1 MEWVEYI
8 RNGVFSMPRRPHGDT
23 QQRIL
28 EYIEAYIEKN
38 GYAPSV
44 REIGQAVDLKST
56 STVHGHLNRLE
67 KKGLLHREA
76 MKPRT
81 IDVTRD
87 DKPQMMKLPILGKV
101 AAGVPIL
108 AEENAEG
115 YVQLPDAIVG
125 RGEHFVLEIRGD
137 SMITAGIMNGD
148 YVVVKRQQ
156 TAQNGDIVI
165 AMIDDEATCKR
176 YFKEP
181 DRIRLQPENPRMQ
194 PFYARSVTILGKVT
208 AVYRSYAG

>member
-1 MEWVEYI
+1 V
-8 RNGVFSMPRRPHGDT
+8 RPRRPHGDT

-28 EYIEAYIEKN
+28 DYIENYIEVN
-38 GYAPSV
+38 GYPPSV

-81 IDVTRD
+81 IDVTRN
-87 DKPQMMKLPILGKV
+87 DKPQMVKLPILGKV

-108 AEENAEG
+108 AEENADG
-115 YVQLPDAIVG
+115 YEMLPDSIVG
-125 RGEHFVLEIRGD
+125 NGDHYILEIRGE

-148 YVVVKRQQ
+148 FVVVKRQP
-156 TAQNGDIVI
+156 TAQNGDIII

-181 DRIRLQPENPRMQ
+181 DRIRLQPENPRMH
-194 PFYARSVTILGKVT
+194 PMYVRSVEILGKVV
-208 AVYRSYAG
+208 AVYRKYGK

>member
-1 MEWVEYI
+1 
-8 RNGVFSMPRRPHGDT
+8 MPRRPHGDT

-81 IDVTRD
+81 IDVTRE

-115 YVQLPDAIVG
+115 YVQLPDALVG

-194 PFYARSVTILGKVT
+194 PFYARQVTILGKVT
-208 AVYRSYAG
+208 AVYRSYVLNH

>member
-1 MEWVEYI
+1 
-8 RNGVFSMPRRPHGDT
+8 MPRRPNGDT

-28 EYIEAYIEKN
+28 EYIESFIEAN

-44 REIGQAVDLKST
+44 REIGRAVDLKST

-81 IDVTRD
+81 IDLSREE
-87 DKPQMMKLPILGKV
+87 KPQMVRMPLLGKV

-115 YVQLPDAIVG
+115 HVTLPETIVG
-125 RGEHFVLEIRGD
+125 RGEHFILEIRGD

-181 DRIRLQPENPRMQ
+181 DRIRLQPENPRMR

-208 AVYRSYAG
+208 AVYRVYNGNYMTGR

>member
-1 MEWVEYI
+1 
-8 RNGVFSMPRRPHGDT
+8 MPRRPNGDT
-23 QQRIL
+23 QRRIL
-28 EYIEAYIEKN
+28 DYIEKYIEVN
-38 GYAPSV
+38 GYPPSV
-44 REIGQAVDLKST
+44 REIGEAVDLKST
-56 STVHGHLNRLE
+56 STVHGHLTRLE

-81 IDVTRD
+81 IDVTRE
-87 DKPQMMKLPILGKV
+87 DKPQMMKLPLLGKV

-115 YVQLPDAIVG
+115 FVQLPDTIVG
-125 RGEHFVLEIRGD
+125 SGDHFILEIRGD
-137 SMITAGIMNGD
+137 SMISAGIMNGD

-181 DRIRLQPENPRMQ
+181 DRIRLQPENPRMR

-208 AVYRSYAG
+208 AVYRVYNGNYKITR

>member
-1 MEWVEYI
+1 
-8 RNGVFSMPRRPHGDT
+8 MPRRPHGDT

-28 EYIEAYIEKN
+28 DYIEKYIEEN

-81 IDVTRD
+81 IDVTKE
-87 DKPQMMKLPILGKV
+87 DKPQLLKLPVLGKV

-115 YVQLPDAIVG
+115 YVQLPDSIVG

-148 YVVVKRQQ
+148 FVVVKRQQ

-181 DRIRLQPENPRMQ
+181 NRIRLQPENPRMQ
-194 PFYARSVTILGKVT
+194 PFYAREVTILGKVT
-208 AVYRSYAG
+208 AVYRSYGG

>member
-1 MEWVEYI
+1 MWI
-8 RNGVFSMPRRPHGDT
+8 AMPRHPNGDT

-28 EYIEAYIEKN
+28 DYIENYIEVN
-38 GYAPSV
+38 GFPPSV

-67 KKGLLHREA
+67 KKGLLHRKA

-81 IDVTRD
+81 IDVTRED
-87 DKPQMMKLPILGKV
+87 RPQMQKVPILGKV

-115 YVQLPDAIVG
+115 TVQLPESIVG

-208 AVYRSYAG
+208 AVYRSYGA

>member
-1 MEWVEYI
+1 
-8 RNGVFSMPRRPHGDT
+8 MPRRPNGDT

-28 EYIEAYIEKN
+28 EFIEKYIDEN
-38 GYAPSV
+38 GYPPSV

-67 KKGLLHREA
+67 KKGLLHRKA

-81 IDVTRD
+81 IDVSREE
-87 DKPQMMKLPILGKV
+87 KPQMVKLPLLGKV

-115 YVQLPDAIVG
+115 YMQLPETMVG
-125 RGEHFVLEIRGD
+125 NGEHFILEIRGE
-137 SMITAGIMNGD
+137 SMIMAGIMNGD
-148 YVVVKRQQ
+148 FVVVKRQQ
-156 TAQNGDIVI
+156 TAQNGEIVI

-181 DRIRLQPENPRMQ
+181 DRIRLQPENPRMR
-194 PFYARSVTILGKVT
+194 PFYARAVTILGKVV
-208 AVYRSYAG
+208 AVYRIYNGNYKKP

>member
-1 MEWVEYI
+1 MCCA
-8 RNGVFSMPRRPHGDT
+8 MPRRPHGDT

-28 EYIEAYIEKN
+28 DYIENFIEVN
-38 GYAPSV
+38 GYPPSV

-81 IDVTRD
+81 IDIKRE
-87 DKPQMMKLPILGKV
+87 DKPQTVKVPILGKV

-115 YVQLPDAIVG
+115 YEILPDTIVG
-125 RGEHFVLEIRGD
+125 RGDHYILEIRGE

-148 YVVVKRQQ
+148 FVVVKRQH
-156 TAQNGDIVI
+156 TAQNGDIII

-181 DRIRLQPENPRMQ
+181 DRIRLQPENPRMH
-194 PFYARSVTILGKVT
+194 PMYVRSVEILGKVV
-208 AVYRSYAG
+208 AVYRKYTK

>member
-1 MEWVEYI
+1 
-8 RNGVFSMPRRPHGDT
+8 MPRRPHGDT

-28 EYIEAYIEKN
+28 DYIEKYIEVN
-38 GYAPSV
+38 GYPPSV

-81 IDVTRD
+81 IDVKRE
-87 DKPQMMKLPILGKV
+87 DKPQLVKVPILGKV

-115 YVQLPDAIVG
+115 FMQFPDSIVG
-125 RGEHFVLEIRGD
+125 RGEHFILEIRGE
-137 SMITAGIMNGD
+137 SMISAGIMNGD

-208 AVYRSYAG
+208 AVYRTYQK

>member
-1 MEWVEYI
+1 
-8 RNGVFSMPRRPHGDT
+8 MPRRPHGDT

-28 EYIEAYIEKN
+28 DYIENYIEVN
-38 GYAPSV
+38 GYPPSV

-81 IDVTRD
+81 IDITRD
-87 DKPQMMKLPILGKV
+87 DKPQIVKVPILGKV

-115 YVQLPDAIVG
+115 FEQLPDTLIG
-125 RGEHFVLEIRGD
+125 RGNHYILEIRGE
-137 SMITAGIMNGD
+137 SMISAGIMNGD
-148 YVVVKRQQ
+148 FVVVRRQQ
-156 TAQNGDIVI
+156 TAQNGDIII

-181 DRIRLQPENPRMQ
+181 DRIRLQPENPRMG
-194 PFYARSVTILGKVT
+194 PMYVRSVEILGKVV
-208 AVYRSYAG
+208 AVFRKYGK

>member
-1 MEWVEYI
+1 
-8 RNGVFSMPRRPHGDT
+8 MPRRPHGDT

>member
-1 MEWVEYI
+1 
-8 RNGVFSMPRRPHGDT
+8 MPRRPHGDT

-28 EYIEAYIEKN
+28 DYIEKYIEVN
-38 GYAPSV
+38 GYPPSV

-81 IDVTRD
+81 IDITRED
-87 DKPQMMKLPILGKV
+87 RPQMQKLPILGKV
-101 AAGVPIL
+101 AAGTPIL

-115 YVQLPDAIVG
+115 FVPLPDTIIG
-125 RGEHFVLEIRGD
+125 RGEHFVLEIRGE

-148 YVVVKRQQ
+148 FVVVKRQQ
-156 TAQNGDIVI
+156 TAQNGDIII

-194 PFYARSVTILGKVT
+194 PFYARSVTIVGKVT
-208 AVYRSYAG
+208 AVYRSYIK

>member
-1 MEWVEYI
+1 
-8 RNGVFSMPRRPHGDT
+8 MPRRPNGDT

-28 EYIEAYIEKN
+28 EYIEKYIDEN
-38 GYAPSV
+38 GFPPSV
-44 REIGQAVDLKST
+44 REIGLAVDLKST

-81 IDVTRD
+81 IVKKEE
-87 DKPQMMKLPILGKV
+87 KPAMVKVPLLGKV
-101 AAGVPIL
+101 AAGTPIL

-115 YVQLPDAIVG
+115 FMTLPEEMAGSGD
-125 RGEHFVLEIRGD
+125 HFILEIRGD
-137 SMITAGIMNGD
+137 SMIMAGIMNGD

-156 TAQNGDIVI
+156 TAQNGEIII

-181 DRIRLQPENPRMQ
+181 DRIRLQPENPRMR
-194 PFYARSVTILGKVT
+194 PFYARSVTIVGKVM
-208 AVYRSYAG
+208 AVYRIYNGNYKLTR

>member
-1 MEWVEYI
+1 
-8 RNGVFSMPRRPHGDT
+8 MPRRPHGDT

-28 EYIEAYIEKN
+28 DYIEKYIEVN

-81 IDVTRD
+81 IDVTRED
-87 DKPQMMKLPILGKV
+87 RPQMIKLPILGKV

-115 YVQLPDAIVG
+115 FVQLPDSIVG
-125 RGEHFVLEIRGD
+125 GGDHYVLEIRGE
-137 SMITAGIMNGD
+137 SMISAGIMNGD

-181 DRIRLQPENPRMQ
+181 DRIRLQPENPRMH
-194 PFYARSVTILGKVT
+194 PFYAREVTILGKVT
-208 AVYRSYAG
+208 AVYRMYSK

>member
-1 MEWVEYI
+1 
-8 RNGVFSMPRRPHGDT
+8 MPRRPHGDT

-28 EYIEAYIEKN
+28 DYIEKYIEEN

-81 IDVTRD
+81 IDVTRE
-87 DKPQMMKLPILGKV
+87 DKPQLLKLPVLGKV

-115 YVQLPDAIVG
+115 YVQLPDTIVG
-125 RGEHFVLEIRGD
+125 RGEHFVLEIRGE

-148 YVVVKRQQ
+148 FVVVKKQS
-156 TAQNGDIVI
+156 TAKNGEIVI
-165 AMIDDEATCKR
+165 AMIEDDATCKR

-181 DRIRLQPENPRMQ
+181 DRIRLQPENPRMR
-194 PFYARSVTILGKVT
+194 PIYARSVTILGLVG
-208 AVYRSYAG
+208 AVYRVYNGNYKVTR

>member
-1 MEWVEYI
+1 
-8 RNGVFSMPRRPHGDT
+8 MPRRPNGDT

-28 EYIEAYIEKN
+28 DYIENYIEVN
-38 GYAPSV
+38 GYPPSV

-67 KKGLLHREA
+67 RKGLLHREA

-81 IDVTRD
+81 IDVTRE
-87 DKPQMMKLPILGKV
+87 DKPQIVKLPVLGKV

-115 YVQLPDAIVG
+115 FIQLPDTIVG
-125 RGEHFVLEIRGD
+125 RGEHFILEIRGD
-137 SMITAGIMNGD
+137 SMISAGIMNGD

-181 DRIRLQPENPRMQ
+181 DRIRLQPENPRMR
-194 PFYARSVTILGKVT
+194 PFYAQSVTILGKVT
-208 AVYRSYAG
+208 AVYRTY

>member
-1 MEWVEYI
+1 
-8 RNGVFSMPRRPHGDT
+8 MPRRPNGDT
-23 QQRIL
+23 QQRIM
-28 EYIEAYIEKN
+28 EYIEKYIEDN

-44 REIGQAVDLKST
+44 REIGDAVELKST
-56 STVHGHLNRLE
+56 STVHGHLTRLE
-67 KKGLLHREA
+67 KKGLLHRES

-81 IDVTRD
+81 IEVTRE
-87 DKPQMMKLPILGKV
+87 DKPHMVKLPLLGKV

-115 YVQLPDAIVG
+115 YMTLPDSIAG
-125 RGEHFVLEIRGD
+125 AGDHFILEIRGE

-148 YVVVKRQQ
+148 YVVVKRQH

-181 DRIRLQPENPRMQ
+181 DRIRLQPENPRMR
-194 PFYARSVTILGKVT
+194 PFYARSVTSLGKVV
-208 AVYRSYAG
+208 AVYRVYNGNYKK

>member
-1 MEWVEYI
+1 
-8 RNGVFSMPRRPHGDT
+8 MPRRPHGDT

-28 EYIEAYIEKN
+28 DYIENFIEVN
-38 GYAPSV
+38 GYPPSV

-81 IDVTRD
+81 IDIKRE
-87 DKPQMMKLPILGKV
+87 DKPQTLKVPILGKV

-115 YVQLPDAIVG
+115 YEMLPDTIVG
-125 RGEHFVLEIRGD
+125 RGDHYILEIRGE

-148 YVVVKRQQ
+148 FVVVKRQH
-156 TAQNGDIVI
+156 TAQNGDIII

-181 DRIRLQPENPRMQ
+181 DRIRLQPENPRMH
-194 PFYARSVTILGKVT
+194 PMYVRSVEILGKVV
-208 AVYRSYAG
+208 AVYRKYTK

>member
-1 MEWVEYI
+1 
-8 RNGVFSMPRRPHGDT
+8 MPRRPNGDT

-28 EYIEAYIEKN
+28 DYIENYIEVN
-38 GYAPSV
+38 GYPPSV

-67 KKGLLHREA
+67 RKGLLHREA

-81 IDVTRD
+81 IDVTRE
-87 DKPQMMKLPILGKV
+87 DKPQMMKLPLLGKV

-115 YVQLPDAIVG
+115 FIQLPDTIVG
-125 RGEHFVLEIRGD
+125 RGEHFILEIRGD
-137 SMITAGIMNGD
+137 SMISAGIMNGD

-208 AVYRSYAG
+208 AGYRKY

>member
-1 MEWVEYI
+1 
-8 RNGVFSMPRRPHGDT
+8 MPRRPNGDT

-28 EYIEAYIEKN
+28 EYIESYIDAN
-38 GYAPSV
+38 GYPPSV

-81 IDVTRD
+81 IDVTREE
-87 DKPQMMKLPILGKV
+87 KPQMVKMPLLGRV

-108 AEENAEG
+108 AEEDAEG
-115 YVQLPDAIVG
+115 YLQLPESIVG
-125 RGEHFVLEIRGD
+125 QGEHFILEIRGD

-148 YVVVKRQQ
+148 FVVVKRQQ
-156 TAQNGDIVI
+156 TAQNGEIVI

-181 DRIRLQPENPRMQ
+181 DRIRLQPENPRMR
-194 PFYARSVTILGKVT
+194 PFYARSVTILGKVV
-208 AVYRSYAG
+208 AVYRVYNGNYKK

>member
-1 MEWVEYI
+1 
-8 RNGVFSMPRRPHGDT
+8 MPRRPNGDT

-28 EYIEAYIEKN
+28 EFIEKYIEEN
-38 GYAPSV
+38 NYAPSV
-44 REIGQAVDLKST
+44 REIGEAVDLKST

-81 IDVTRD
+81 IDVTREE
-87 DKPQMMKLPILGKV
+87 KMQMVRLPLLGKV

-115 YVQLPDAIVG
+115 YMQLPEAMVG
-125 RGEHFVLEIRGD
+125 SGEHFILEIRGD

-148 YVVVKRQQ
+148 YVVVKRQS
-156 TAQNGDIVI
+156 TAQNGEIVI

-181 DRIRLQPENPRMQ
+181 DRIRLQPENPRMR
-194 PFYARSVTILGKVT
+194 PFYARSVTILGKVV
-208 AVYRSYAG
+208 AVYRVYNGNYRKPI

>member
-1 MEWVEYI
+1 
-8 RNGVFSMPRRPHGDT
+8 VFPMPRRPHGDT

-81 IDVTRD
+81 IDVTRE

-115 YVQLPDAIVG
+115 YVQLPDALVG

-194 PFYARSVTILGKVT
+194 PFYARQVTILGKVT
-208 AVYRSYAG
+208 AVYRSYVLNH

>member
-1 MEWVEYI
+1 M
-8 RNGVFSMPRRPHGDT
+8 FPMPRRPHGDT

-81 IDVTRD
+81 IDVTRE

-115 YVQLPDAIVG
+115 YVQLPDALVG

-194 PFYARSVTILGKVT
+194 PFYARQVTILGKVT
-208 AVYRSYAG
+208 AVYRSYVLNH